1 MRTYWKCR
9 STRTLSNACAPLRRD
24 TREPVTA
31 TVVVR
36 PPIRALAWTPTHTE
50 SAPAP
55 VTRRRYRP
63 AESDSLPLAA
73 ARRGPEQLRSNP
85 SALTMAPAMG
95 LPELL
100 KTVPYTIAEAGRGS
114 TSFVHPIDAKQQ
126 QRRKRLSE
134 SDINSTS
141 STAAQTSG
149 VAPINGAVSR
159 QRFIEPSV
167 AYAAPPAMRRCAR
180 SCSTWRAL
188 LEAYGYLTPEFSCGR
203 STRWALSGSR

>member
-1 MRTYWKCR
+1 
-9 STRTLSNACAPLRRD
+9 
-24 TREPVTA
+24 
-31 TVVVR
+31 
-36 PPIRALAWTPTHTE
+36 
-50 SAPAP
+50 
-55 VTRRRYRP
+55 
-63 AESDSLPLAA
+63 
-73 ARRGPEQLRSNP
+73 
-85 SALTMAPAMG
+85 MG

-188 LEAYGYLTPEFSCGR
+188 LEAYGYLTCYSAASGAARQCKDIQTRHRLSLQQGDSQAAISNTASALR
-203 STRWALSGSR
+203 SEAPATRWRADGCFHIKTPRANKG

>member
-1 MRTYWKCR
+1 
-9 STRTLSNACAPLRRD
+9 
-24 TREPVTA
+24 
-31 TVVVR
+31 
-36 PPIRALAWTPTHTE
+36 
-50 SAPAP
+50 
-55 VTRRRYRP
+55 
-63 AESDSLPLAA
+63 
-73 ARRGPEQLRSNP
+73 
-85 SALTMAPAMG
+85 MG

-188 LEAYGYLTPEFSCGR
+188 LEAYGYLTCYSLANRSCA
-203 STRWALSGSR
+203 TRLSMQHNKILTLQRVRRTPNPYPIPVQHVRVDHRRTYVRMAEKLLNRPDVVAVLQ